1 MSSSSLQEMMNS
13 KNFSE
18 SYSMLM
24 SQYFKEN
31 KGSFGPTPMN
41 LSLSSSPAAAVAAPA
56 MDLSPSA
63 SSNRQVNVM
72 DFFPQNT
79 GFGPTT
85 PSLLETPPKKVECE
99 RAHPM
104 TIFYGG
110 KVVVIDDLSEAK
122 AQEVLGL
129 AKKFSVIN
137 NTTSRQPPSNFVA
150 PPNDFIKKDAPNDF
164 IKKDVLP
171 PRHHQQQKQP
181 IINASDLPISRNAS
195 LHRFLAKRKDRINSR
210 APYQAGGSS
219 SSASGKADEAK
230 TNIKIEESKKIWL
243 GLGSQSAQQLAD
255 LGLQL

>member
-1 MSSSSLQEMMNS
+1 MAGSSSQEMMNS

-31 KGSFGPTPMN
+31 KGSFGPTPVN
-41 LSLSSSPAAAVAAPA
+41 LSLSSSPAAPA

-72 DFFPQNT
+72 DFFPLNT

-85 PSLLETPPKKVECE
+85 PSSLETPKKIECE

-110 KVVVIDDLSEAK
+110 KVVVFDDLSEAK
-122 AQEVLGL
+122 AQELLGL
-129 AKKFSVIN
+129 AKKFSVINN
-137 NTTSRQPPSNFVA
+137 NTTSRQPPSNFVV
-150 PPNDFIKKDAPNDF
+150 PPNDF

-171 PRHHQQQKQP
+171 PRHHQQQKQQT
-181 IINASDLPISRNAS
+181 INASDLPISRNAS

-210 APYQAGGSS
+210 APYQVGGSS
-219 SSASGKADEAK
+219 SSASGKDNEAK
-230 TNIKIEESKKIWL
+230 ADIKVEESKKIWL

>member
-1 MSSSSLQEMMNS
+1 MSSSSSQEMMNS

-41 LSLSSSPAAAVAAPA
+41 LSLSSSPAGAPA
-56 MDLSPSA
+56 MDLSPSG

-79 GFGPTT
+79 GFGPST
-85 PSLLETPPKKVECE
+85 PSSLETPKKVECE

-110 KVVVIDDLSEAK
+110 KVVVIDYLSEAK

-129 AKKFSVIN
+129 AKKFSVVN
-137 NTTSRQPPSNFVA
+137 NSTTRQPPSSFVA
-150 PPNDFIKKDAPNDF
+150 PNDFIKKDAPNDF
-164 IKKDVLP
+164 IKKDALP
-171 PRHHQQQKQP
+171 PRHHQQQKQQT
-181 IINASDLPISRNAS
+181 INASDLPISRNAS

-210 APYQAGGSS
+210 APYQVGGSS

-230 TNIKIEESKKIWL
+230 ANIKVEENKKIWL

>member
-1 MSSSSLQEMMNS
+1 MSSSQEMMNS

-41 LSLSSSPAAAVAAPA
+41 LSLSSPPAAAAPA
-56 MDLSPSA
+56 MDLSSSA
-63 SSNRQVNVM
+63 SSNREVNVM
-72 DFFPQNT
+72 NFFPQHI
-79 GFGPTT
+79 GFG
-85 PSLLETPPKKVECE
+85 SLETPKKVECE

-110 KVVVIDDLSEAK
+110 KVVVFDDLSEAK
-122 AQEVLGL
+122 AQELLGL
-129 AKKFSVIN
+129 ANKFSII
-137 NTTSRQPPSNFVA
+137 NTTARQPTSNFV
-150 PPNDFIKKDAPNDF
+150 APNDF
-164 IKKDVLP
+164 IKKDPLP
-171 PRHHQQQKQP
+171 PRPQQHQKQQT
-181 IINASDLPISRNAS
+181 INASDLPISRNAS

-210 APYQAGGSS
+210 APYQVAGSS

-230 TNIKIEESKKIWL
+230 ANIKVEESKKIWL
-243 GLGSQSAQQLAD
+243 GLGTQSAQQLAD

>member
-1 MSSSSLQEMMNS
+1 
-13 KNFSE
+13 
-18 SYSMLM
+18 MLM

-41 LSLSSSPAAAVAAPA
+41 LSLSSSPAAAAAAPA

-85 PSLLETPPKKVECE
+85 PRSLETPKKVECE

-110 KVVVIDDLSEAK
+110 KVVVFDDLSEAK

-129 AKKFSVIN
+129 AKKFSFIDDYN
-137 NTTSRQPPSNFVA
+137 NTTRQPPTNFVA
-150 PPNDFIKKDAPNDF
+150 PNDFIKKDSPNDF

-171 PRHHQQQKQP
+171 PRHHQQQKQ
-181 IINASDLPISRNAS
+181 INASDLPISRNAS

-230 TNIKIEESKKIWL
+230 ANIKVEESKKIWL